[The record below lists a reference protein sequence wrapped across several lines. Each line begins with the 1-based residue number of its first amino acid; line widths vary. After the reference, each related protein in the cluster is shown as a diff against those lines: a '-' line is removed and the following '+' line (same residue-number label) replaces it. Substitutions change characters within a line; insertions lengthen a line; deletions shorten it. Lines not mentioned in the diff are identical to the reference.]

1 VRGLVLAGREKI
13 EFRSDLPDPAIK
25 EPGDAIL
32 AVRRAGICG
41 SDLHPYLGREPT
53 AWGLVAGHEASGEIV
68 EVGSDVRLFS
78 PGDRVFLPFTTS
90 CGVCPACVSG
100 LSSRCEQGRL
110 FGWGSP
116 DAGAEVGLHGTQAE
130 RVRVPLA
137 DTTLV
142 ALPPDLDFDDGVL
155 LGDNFTTGFYCARQG
170 GIAEGEGVVVIGCG
184 AVGLSALVSALALGA
199 GSVVAVDPVRLR
211 RETALRLGAD
221 IAVVPSDAPGAMPGA
236 RVVLEAVGSR
246 AARRLAWQLVAPGGT
261 VSSVG
266 VATDDL
272 GVSAVELYDRNL
284 TWRSGRCPVR
294 SLIPEIMLL
303 LDAGTMRIPTD
314 ELVNAVPGSLED
326 GPQAYRRFAS
336 REGSGLKPLLAP

>member
-1 VRGLVLAGREKI
+1 
-13 EFRSDLPDPAIK
+13 
-25 EPGDAIL
+25 
-32 AVRRAGICG
+32 
-41 SDLHPYLGREPT
+41 
-53 AWGLVAGHEASGEIV
+53 
-68 EVGSDVRLFS
+68 
-78 PGDRVFLPFTTS
+78 
-90 CGVCPACVSG
+90 
-100 LSSRCEQGRL
+100 
-110 FGWGSP
+110 
-116 DAGAEVGLHGTQAE
+116 
-130 RVRVPLA
+130 
-137 DTTLV
+137 
-142 ALPPDLDFDDGVL
+142 
-155 LGDNFTTGFYCARQG
+155 
-170 GIAEGEGVVVIGCG
+170 
-184 AVGLSALVSALALGA
+184 
-199 GSVVAVDPVRLR
+199 
-211 RETALRLGAD
+211 
-221 IAVVPSDAPGAMPGA
+221 MPGA